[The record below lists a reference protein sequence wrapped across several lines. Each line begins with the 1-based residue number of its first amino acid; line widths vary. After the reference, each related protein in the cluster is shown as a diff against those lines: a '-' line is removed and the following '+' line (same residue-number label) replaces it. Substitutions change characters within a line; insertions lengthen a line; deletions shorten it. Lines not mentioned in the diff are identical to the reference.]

1 MAHSQLA
8 ARTLVNP
15 RPEHIRLVLSDGS
28 ERVVLPWGL
37 TLLPRSTPDG
47 DPLEIVEAQLW
58 LSPPDAAG
66 TSDSQD

>member
-1 MAHSQLA
+1 MSHSQLA

-15 RPEHIRLVLSDGS
+15 RPEHVRLVLSEGS

-47 DPLEIVEAQLW
+47 DPLEIVEAQL
-58 LSPPDAAG
+58 
-66 TSDSQD
+66 